1 MIKTVWIA
9 LFLSMSY
16 LTVAQDMTTVHFT
29 SEEGRTEVKVNK
41 DGQLKVNVAPDQVT
55 LFKSRGWVSY
65 ADLGAV
71 GDGKSDDMKAIA
83 GTHAFANVHGLE
95 VRAMDEPTYYIGG
108 AALTAIIETDT
119 DFGKAKFI
127 IDDTDVEDRN
137 TNIFLVHSSQLA
149 FKPEGI
155 TSLKRNQKKIEADLP
170 GPCLITVTNDNV
182 KRYIRYGPNQNNG
195 SSQTDIFLVDGD
207 GNVDMKA
214 PIVWDFEE
222 ITDIS
227 ALPLDQESLMITG
240 GHFTTIANQAPSKYT
255 YYRRG
260 MAIQRSNVIVDG
272 LEHHIIGEGD
282 HGAPYGGFIRVSD
295 CSDVTVKNTILTG
308 HKTYKTIGSAGVSVS
323 MGSYDILVN
332 RSVNVS
338 FINCRQTN
346 DIDDRTYW
354 GIMGSNF
361 SKNLMYDQCTFSRFD
376 AHMGVANA
384 TIRNSTMGHMG
395 INAIGTGT
403 LLIENSTI
411 RGRTMVNLRS
421 DYGSTWEGELIIRNC
436 TFIPYGGKMAS
447 ASLIGGRNTGQ
458 HNFGYTCY
466 MPEKITI
473 ENLHIEDSNH
483 PEDYKG
489 PTIFANFNPEL
500 ADYSYV
506 EAYPYVITKEVIL
519 KNVTTASGKKLRIS
533 DNSYMFERV
542 NLIRQ

>member
-1 MIKTVWIA
+1 MIKWLGVL
-9 LFLSMSY
+9 LFLSISY
-16 LTVAQDMTTVHFT
+16 LSMSQDIPTVNLT
-29 SEEGRTEVKVNK
+29 SEDGTIAITLNNE
-41 DGQLKVNVAPDQVT
+41 GQLQVNVPSVEAT
-55 LFKSRGWVSY
+55 RFKSQGWVSY

-71 GDGKSDDMKAIA
+71 GDGKSDDMIAIA

-95 VRAMDEPTYYIGG
+95 VRAVGEPTYYIGG

-119 DFGKAKFI
+119 DFGNAKFI
-127 IDDTDVEDRN
+127 IEDTDVEDRN
-137 TNIFLVHSSQLA
+137 TNIFLVHSIQQA
-149 FKPEGI
+149 FKPVGI
-155 TSLKRNQKKIEADLP
+155 TTLQRNQEKIEADLP
-170 GPCLITVTNDNV
+170 GPCLITVTNDKV

-195 SSQTDIFLVDGD
+195 SSQTDIFMVDGE

-214 PIVWDFEE
+214 PIVWDFED

-227 ALPLDQESLMITG
+227 ALPIDQKVLMITG

-255 YYRRG
+255 YYQRG
-260 MAIQRSNVIVDG
+260 IAIQRSNVMLDG

-295 CSDVTVKNTILTG
+295 CYGVTVKNTILTG
-308 HKTYKTIGSAGVSVS
+308 HKTYRTVGSAGVPVS

-332 RSVNVS
+332 RAVNVS
-338 FINCRQTN
+338 FVNCRQTN

-361 SKNLMYDQCTFSRFD
+361 SKNLTYDQCTFSRFD

-403 LLIENSTI
+403 LLVENSTI

-421 DYGSTWEGELIIRNC
+421 DYGSTWEGELVIRNC
-436 TFIPYGGKMAS
+436 EFIPNGGKTAS
-447 ASLIGGRNTGQ
+447 ASLIGGRNNGQ

-473 ENLHIEDSNH
+473 ENLHINDSNH
-483 PEDYKG
+483 PEDYMG
-489 PTIFANFNPEL
+489 PTLFANFNPEL

-519 KNVTTASGKKLRIS
+519 QNITTASGKNLRIS

-542 NLIRQ
+542 KLTRE